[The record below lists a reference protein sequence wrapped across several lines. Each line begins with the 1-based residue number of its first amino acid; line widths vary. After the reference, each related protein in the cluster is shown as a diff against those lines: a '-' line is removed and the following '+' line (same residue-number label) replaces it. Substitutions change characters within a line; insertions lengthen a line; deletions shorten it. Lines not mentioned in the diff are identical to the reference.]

1 MNLNDPTPVDDS
13 LTSTLATTKQSAVTR
28 SKKGRKKAEITT
40 VEINTPTQNT
50 VLSADDTFTLIV
62 NTLRKDAD
70 DRTDSERDLLANQN
84 ELVVTLIEKMIEENN
99 KLDNAHNNLVSEVED
114 KQRWMIEQAKD
125 LFKRS
130 WESHN
135 RTISQLN
142 TLSPEASQL
151 LASAFG
157 SSDPND

>member
-1 MNLNDPTPVDDS
+1 MNLMPEETTQE
-13 LTSTLATTKQSAVTR
+13 TSTLATTQKGAVTR
-28 SKKGRKKAEITT
+28 SKKNRKKSEAITT
-40 VEINTPTQNT
+40 VEINVPTQNT

-70 DRTDSERDLLANQN
+70 DRTDSERDLISNQN
-84 ELVVTLIEKMIEENN
+84 EMVVLLIEKMIQENN
-99 KLDNAHNNLVSEVED
+99 KLDDAHNDLIDQVEA
-114 KQRWMIEQAKD
+114 KQHQMIEQAKD

-135 RTISQLN
+135 NTIAQLN
-142 TLSPEASQL
+142 QLPPKASQL